1 MLIQAI
7 ATVRGPGLV
16 YETPAQ
22 IRGGA
27 CTEVSLGGGVAHAYG
42 YTIGYTM
49 VLVLAHYTWQHLAEY
64 TGKRGGEAP
73 LGCATPHSKTRRMPT
88 FFLSFLRRQTFDT
101 CHPFAQYIQFV
112 TITISLADASSLPAT
127 NLVDDIAWTL
137 HGTQPVPQ

>member
-16 YETPAQ
+16 YETPTQ
-22 IRGGA
+22 IRGKA

-64 TGKRGGEAP
+64 RQNTAE
-73 LGCATPHSKTRRMPT
+73 LGLLGRTNLLFETRRNP
-88 FFLSFLRRQTFDT
+88 S
-101 CHPFAQYIQFV
+101 V
-112 TITISLADASSLPAT
+112 LPA
-127 NLVDDIAWTL
+127 D
-137 HGTQPVPQ
+137 